1 MVLEVC
7 SSINDS
13 MIPFCVSQTFYD
25 PKLTVI
31 LSEVETFKI
40 ILIFQ
45 ALVKRRNLGIMQQ

>member
-1 MVLEVC
+1 
-7 SSINDS
+7 
-13 MIPFCVSQTFYD
+13 MIPFYVSQTFYD

-31 LSEVETFKI
+31 LSEVETLKI

>member
-13 MIPFCVSQTFYD
+13 MIPFYVSQTFYD

-31 LSEVETFKI
+31 LSEVETLKI